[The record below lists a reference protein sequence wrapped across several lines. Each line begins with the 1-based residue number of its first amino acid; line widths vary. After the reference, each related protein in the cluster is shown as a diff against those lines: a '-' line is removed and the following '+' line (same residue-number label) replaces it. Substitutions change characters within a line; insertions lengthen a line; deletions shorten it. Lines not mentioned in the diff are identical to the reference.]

1 MHPSTLLLY
10 AITDCDHLTGH
21 ALIAYTETLLQ
32 NGVTMLQFRDK
43 NRTRTE
49 ARKDAQALAE
59 LCKRYRVPFIVNDDV
74 ELAREVDADGVHV
87 GQDDASCRIARLKL
101 GPDKLI
107 GVSAHN
113 IEEAKKAVADGAD
126 YLGCG
131 AVFPSPSKKAD
142 TMSKETLRT
151 ITDAVDIPVVAIGGI
166 SPANVDELSDTGID
180 GISVISALYRSED
193 PIGVC
198 HDLLAK
204 ARTLTG
210 AAEPAKVSALIVN
223 SDGTL
228 CDTLAAW
235 DKLYPDYLESQ
246 GIQPGPDLNKIV
258 QNKTMP
264 ETAGYIKHNYSVYDG
279 IVDIIKEWEWA
290 LNDFYRKEAKRQ
302 PGCDAF
308 LEEIKARQLP
318 LVIATEASKRL
329 AEVLLEATNL
339 TEYVSGI
346 VSGVDDR
353 YSRTEASFFERAA
366 KETSADPAGI
376 WAIEDNLAGI
386 RSAQRAGY
394 HAAAIRNRRHSD
406 NDWQA
411 LKAEAEES
419 FETLDELTEWLK
431 LSK

>member
-1 MHPSTLLLY
+1 MHPSNLLLY

-43 NRTRTE
+43 NRTRSE
-49 ARKDAQALAE
+49 ARKDAQALSD
-59 LCKRYRVPFIVNDDV
+59 LCKRYRIPFIVNDDV
-74 ELAREVDADGVHV
+74 ELAREVNADGVHV

-113 IEEAKKAVADGAD
+113 IEEAEKALADGAD

-131 AVFPSPSKKAD
+131 AVFPSPSKEAD
-142 TMSKETLRT
+142 TMTKETLRA

-166 SPANVDELSDTGID
+166 NLSNVEQLADTGID
-180 GISVISALYRSED
+180 GISVISALYRSEN
-193 PIGVC
+193 PIDVC
-198 HDLLAK
+198 HSLLAK
-204 ARTLTG
+204 ARDLTG
-210 AAEPAKVSALIVN
+210 AEAPSTVSALIVN

-228 CDTLAAW
+228 CDTLPAW
-235 DKLYPDYLESQ
+235 DKLYPNYLESQ
-246 GIQPGPDLNKIV
+246 GIKPGPDLNQIV

-279 IVDIIKEWEWA
+279 IVDIIREWEWE
-290 LNDFYRKEAKRQ
+290 LYDFYRKEAKRQ
-302 PGCDAF
+302 PGCDELLKVIKD
-308 LEEIKARQLP
+308 LELP
-318 LVIATEASKRL
+318 LIIATEASKKL
-329 AEVLLEATNL
+329 ANVLLDATEL
-339 TEYVSGI
+339 TSYVTGI

-353 YSRTEASFFERAA
+353 YSRTDTSFFERAA
-366 KETSADPAGI
+366 KETTADPEGI

-394 HAAAIRNRRHSD
+394 HAAAIRNYRHKDS
-406 NDWQA
+406 NWEA
-411 LKAEAEES
+411 LQAEAEVS
-419 FETLDELTEWLK
+419 FENLKELTEWLK